1 MEKFDNIINSENK
14 KITITV
20 VSGKG
25 GTGKT
30 TISSSLSYLLDKKF
44 VKADCDVDASN
55 LGIILQGK
63 TLKKSNYTGA
73 KVAKIDQNKCISC
86 GQCKDVCRYD
96 AIDLVDESYLVN
108 PLKCEGCNACVINC
122 PQGAIKLNEEVTGEI
137 LEKKTNIGK
146 FYGSKMIPGAEGS
159 GKLVSKIRQVA
170 KKEDENMLI
179 DGSPGVGCSV
189 MASITGSD
197 YSIIV
202 TEPTQSGYEDLIR
215 VNKVIESFDSKPLVV
230 INKFDIN
237 EDMSEKIKK
246 EAEKLNIEIIGKIP
260 FDPLVNEAINNLE
273 PVINYD
279 SSEASKAINKM
290 YKRLISI
297 ID

>member
-1 MEKFDNIINSENK
+1 
-14 KITITV
+14 
-20 VSGKG
+20 
-25 GTGKT
+25 
-30 TISSSLSYLLDKKF
+30 
-44 VKADCDVDASN
+44 
-55 LGIILQGK
+55 
-63 TLKKSNYTGA
+63 
-73 KVAKIDQNKCISC
+73 
-86 GQCKDVCRYD
+86 
-96 AIDLVDESYLVN
+96 
-108 PLKCEGCNACVINC
+108 
-122 PQGAIKLNEEVTGEI
+122 
-137 LEKKTNIGK
+137 
-146 FYGSKMIPGAEGS
+146 
-159 GKLVSKIRQVA
+159 
-170 KKEDENMLI
+170 
-179 DGSPGVGCSV
+179 
-189 MASITGSD
+189 MASITSSD

-215 VNKVIESFDSKPLVV
+215 VNEVIESFDSKPLVV

-237 EDMSEKIKK
+237 EDMSKKIKE